1 MDKKGKTLDGEKRY
15 QVIESEERYFIIDEG
30 TVGMEKKVTPNL
42 IEGEVKIVRLNVK
55 DCPLKVNC
63 VELEGQ
69 PGEEVT
75 SICKYLGTYHYIR
88 PTVPCLFGG
97 YLERDVLKLLPD
109 PITAKAKYARTHFLP
124 AVHPVK
130 KSHAH
135 FVCSQ

>member
-30 TVGMEKKVTPNL
+30 TVATEKKVAPNL

-135 FVCSQ
+135 FVCRK